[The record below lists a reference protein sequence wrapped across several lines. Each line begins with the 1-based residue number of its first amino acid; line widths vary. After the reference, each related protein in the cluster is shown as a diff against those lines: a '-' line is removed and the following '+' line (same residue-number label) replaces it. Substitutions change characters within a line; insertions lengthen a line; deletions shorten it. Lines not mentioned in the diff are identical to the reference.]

1 MNIYQAKHW
10 TSSVSIFVCFFSPM
24 QRANDSTSWA
34 NGGLTYHSFFPLF
47 LRVKPLHYISWLI
60 GHEGTGSVLSLLR
73 RKWVLLPSIWFVFF
87 VWLEGPPKSQLKGL
101 QFTANTY
108 TFSCS
113 QRLSYNF
120 RALASLHDVIGS
132 FSSLNGCGCTR
143 AVHPLCAK
151 W

>member
-24 QRANDSTSWA
+24 QRANDSTNWA

-87 VWLEGPPKSQLKGL
+87 CLIRGSFKKPVKRSSIYCEHIHFFMFPAFELQLQSIGFTPWCDWFILFPEWMWLHE
-101 QFTANTY
+101 
-108 TFSCS
+108 SCS
-113 QRLSYNF
+113 P
-120 RALASLHDVIGS
+120 SL
-132 FSSLNGCGCTR
+132 C
-143 AVHPLCAK
+143 
-151 W
+151 